1 MKCAGAYLVSHKI
14 LNVKKIMALWCL
26 LTACYGVDAQ
36 NVGIGTT
43 NPQSRL
49 QVVGRILADSL
60 SLGNVTPRAQLHT
73 TGTVL
78 HQNLA
83 NPGGALVYA
92 DSIGQLTTNLYKG
105 KMFAMTNDFP
115 GNIPDNSCSGLGRA
129 MSVGNITGTVASKDI
144 AVKLSINHSRNA
156 DLTVL
161 LVAPNGKILTLLNAN
176 GGLGQNFV
184 NCILTDNATGPLPT
198 GNTSNISGKFK
209 PAGSTTTVCGLT
221 PNATTF
227 EELGT
232 GGQIAAGGTWQIRVF
247 DRTDGNSGVYV
258 GGEISNLG
266 NAVFPN
272 QFFVPR
278 WQFGRLT
285 DSSTIYDNGNVG
297 IGTTTPSQRLDVN
310 GRSVNKNTSCVIHT
324 SGWTATATGTGY
336 AAGTYFAPTA
346 ITDNGIAGDTRLINQ
361 GGEYDNNTGDSVTTG
376 QFYAPASGFYTV
388 SFRIKAINPGRLLMA
403 ASLNGA
409 APEEIL
415 DEFISGNCT
424 PCDDRVYSTIIYMQ
438 KGDTHRVLRHVSG
451 VNFAALVISYR
462 LQG

>member
-1 MKCAGAYLVSHKI
+1 V
-14 LNVKKIMALWCL
+14 AL
-26 LTACYGVDAQ
+26 
-36 NVGIGTT
+36 
-43 NPQSRL
+43 
-49 QVVGRILADSL
+49 
-60 SLGNVTPRAQLHT
+60 
-73 TGTVL
+73 
-78 HQNLA
+78 
-83 NPGGALVYA
+83 
-92 DSIGQLTTNLYKG
+92 
-105 KMFAMTNDFP
+105 
-115 GNIPDNSCSGLGRA
+115 
-129 MSVGNITGTVASKDI
+129 KDI

-161 LVAPNGKILTLLNAN
+161 LVAPNGKILTLLNSN
-176 GGLGQNFV
+176 GGSGQNFV
-184 NCILTDNATGPLPT
+184 NCILTDNAGTLLPT
-198 GNTSNISGKFK
+198 GNASNITGKFK
-209 PAGSTTTVCGLT
+209 PSGSTAPVCSLT

-247 DRTDGNSGVYV
+247 DRTGGNTGVYM

-310 GRSVNKNTSCVIHT
+310 GRSVNKNTSCVIRT
-324 SGWTATATGTGY
+324 SDWTGNATGTGY
-336 AAGTYFAPTA
+336 AAGTYFAPTV
-346 ITDNGIAGDTRLINQ
+346 ITGNGIAGDTRLINQ
-361 GGEYDNNTGDSVTTG
+361 GGEYDTDTGDPAASG
-376 QFYAPASGFYTV
+376 QFYAPVSGFYTV

-409 APEEIL
+409 APEEIM
-415 DEFISGNCT
+415 DEFISGNCN
-424 PCDDRVYSTIIYMQ
+424 PCDDRVFSTIIYMQ
-438 KGDTHRVLRHVSG
+438 AGDTHRVLRHVSG
-451 VNFAALVISYR
+451 VTFASLVISYR

>member
-1 MKCAGAYLVSHKI
+1 MRRPLLSFAQ
-14 LNVKKIMALWCL
+14 NFFTVKKIMALWWL
-26 LTACYGVDAQ
+26 LAGCCGLYAQ
-36 NVGIGTT
+36 RVGIGTT
-43 NPQSRL
+43 TPQSRL
-49 QVVGRILADSL
+49 HVAGRILADSL
-60 SLGNVTPRAQLHT
+60 SLGNATPKAQLHT

-78 HQNLA
+78 HQSLA

-92 DSIGQLTTNLYKG
+92 DTIGQLTTSLYEG
-105 KMFAMTNDFP
+105 KMFSMSNSFP
-115 GNIPDNSCSGLGRA
+115 GNIPDNSCSGLARS
-129 MSVGNITGTVASKDI
+129 MTVGNTTGTVPSKDI
-144 AVKLSINHSRNA
+144 AIKLSINHTSNT

-176 GGLGQNFV
+176 GGSGQNFAS
-184 NCILTDNATGPLPT
+184 CILTDNAVATLPT

-209 PAGSTTTVCGLT
+209 PSGSTATVCGFT
-221 PNATTF
+221 PTATTF

-232 GGQIAAGGTWQIRVF
+232 GGQIDPSGSWIIRVF
-247 DRTDGNSGVYV
+247 DRTGGNTGVYV
-258 GGEISNLG
+258 AGEVSNLG

-285 DSSTIYDNGNVG
+285 DSSSIYDNGNVG

-310 GRSVNKNTSCVIHT
+310 GRSVNKNTSCVIRT
-324 SGWTATATGTGY
+324 SGWTGTATGAGY
-336 AAGTYFAPTA
+336 AAGTYFAPTV

-361 GGEYDNNTGDSVTTG
+361 GGEYDTNTGDAAATG

-409 APEEIL
+409 APEEIM
-415 DEFISGNCT
+415 DEFINGNCT
-424 PCDDRVYSTIIYMQ
+424 PCDDRVFSAVIYMHA
-438 KGDTHRVLRHVSG
+438 GDTHRVLRHVSG
-451 VNFAALVISYR
+451 VTFASLVISYR